1 MSSRYPFGY
10 RFVGGAS
17 LKWSPMRYPAKPFN
31 SMVPPR
37 YWALAV
43 AAPAT
48 GTTRARRKNLVFME
62 GAYQMVLRP
71 ERAPGLLA
79 GLRVLFDHLFPAL
92 LPLRGV
98 ADGAVD
104 QGPVGSE
111 DEGRRNAG
119 RRQRTRVLGGGEV
132 HRQGDVE

>member
-48 GTTRARRKNLVFME
+48 ATTRARRNTRVFME
-62 GAYQMVLRP
+62 RASLLVLRP

-98 ADGAVD
+98 ADGPVD
-104 QGPVGSE
+104 QRAV
-111 DEGRRNAG
+111 R
-119 RRQRTRVLGGGEV
+119 
-132 HRQGDVE
+132 

>member
-1 MSSRYPFGY
+1 
-10 RFVGGAS
+10 
-17 LKWSPMRYPAKPFN
+17 
-31 SMVPPR
+31 MVPPR

-43 AAPAT
+43 AAPARAAART
-48 GTTRARRKNLVFME
+48 KRNTRVFME
-62 GAYQMVLRP
+62 RASLLVLRP

-104 QGPVGSE
+104 QSPVGSD
-111 DEGRRNAG
+111 DEGRRNSG
-119 RRQRTRVLGGGEV
+119 RRQRARVLGGGEV
-132 HRQGDVE
+132 HRQGDVELLE